1 LKKYLLILL
10 TTTLLLSTSLMVAA
24 QPTQQFP
31 WRPRLNPEDPE
42 TLERIEQ
49 QIENYITFRLVI
61 STLNMVLYGYI
72 LYLYAQLYNE
82 TRSKFSLGLMS
93 LSAVLLIYSITSNP
107 LLFWVLRG
115 SGTQQIWFD
124 VFNVIPDVFAS
135 IAAIIMIYLSRT

>member
-1 LKKYLLILL
+1 
-10 TTTLLLSTSLMVAA
+10 MVAA
-24 QPTQQFP
+24 QPTQPFP
-31 WRPRLNPEDPE
+31 WRPRLNPNDPA

-49 QIENYITFRLVI
+49 QIENYITFRIII

-93 LSAVLLIYSITSNP
+93 LSAVLLIYSVTSNP
-107 LLFWVLRG
+107 LLFFVFRG
-115 SGTQQIWFD
+115 YGTQIWFN

-135 IAAIIMIYLSRT
+135 IAAVILIYLSRT